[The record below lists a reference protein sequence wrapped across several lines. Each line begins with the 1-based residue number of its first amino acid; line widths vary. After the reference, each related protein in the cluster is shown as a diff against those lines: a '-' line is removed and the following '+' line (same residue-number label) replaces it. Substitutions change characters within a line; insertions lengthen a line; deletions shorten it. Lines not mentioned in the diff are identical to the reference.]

1 MAHVPSPSYSI
12 TIRVEIDNKVGMF
25 AKLATALSYA
35 GGDLGSID
43 IVRVEKGK
51 IIRDITV
58 NARDEKHEKA
68 ISSSYKK
75 HRGVKVLRVMD
86 RTFFAHEGGK
96 IEIHNRVPVRDS
108 NDLSMVYT
116 PGVAR
121 VCMDIHANKE
131 HLFPLY
137 DKGQFCCGG
146 D

>member
-25 AKLATALSYA
+25 ARLATALSYA

-68 ISSSYKK
+68 IVTSIKAS
-75 HRGVKVLRVMD
+75 RG
-86 RTFFAHEGGK
+86 
-96 IEIHNRVPVRDS
+96 
-108 NDLSMVYT
+108 
-116 PGVAR
+116 
-121 VCMDIHANKE
+121 
-131 HLFPLY
+131 
-137 DKGQFCCGG
+137 
-146 D
+146 